1 MTHHT
6 WANTLLQITLLGVCG
21 VDIAQAQV
29 KCTMP
34 NGVVITQQLSD
45 KCPAGA
51 VKGET
56 SDGKAIRVSPK
67 QISSPTPRDPFK
79 PPATAAEALGDRW
92 PLTVR
97 DVVVRCEVIP
107 ASQVLHAVT
116 VTHRGTT
123 YAVNGIAEAQRAKRG
138 WRDIAP
144 IWMANPEIPG
154 TKIGIGALI
163 DYGRKLCR

>member
-1 MTHHT
+1 MHHN
-6 WANTLLQITLLGVCG
+6 WANTFLQITLLGVCG
-21 VDIAQAQV
+21 VGIAQAQV

-34 NGVVITQQLSD
+34 NGMVITQQLSD

-56 SDGKAIRVSPK
+56 PDGKSISIAPPK
-67 QISSPTPRDPFK
+67 PPTPAPRDPFK
-79 PPATAAEALGDRW
+79 PPPTAAETLGDRW

-107 ASQVLHAVT
+107 ARQRLDAVT

-123 YAVNGIAEAQRAKRG
+123 YAVNGIADAQRANRG

-144 IWMANPEIPG
+144 IWKANPEIPG
-154 TKIGIGALI
+154 TKIGIGPLI
-163 DYGRKLCR
+163 DYGRQLCR